1 MMILM
6 LMIVILLLFI
16 NYALGMCSKF
26 NFKKI
31 NINLDNIETY
41 KFLDGEA
48 GTKLEGYDTR
58 NNLIDNDEEIF
69 KINKYLEMKQIL
81 KTLENDKV
89 GILDKLT
96 IIKNYDLLEYNIGNS
111 LLEGGLLDDWNF
123 NITL

>member
-1 MMILM
+1 M

-58 NNLIDNDEEIF
+58 NNLIDNDEKIF

>member
-1 MMILM
+1 M

>member
-1 MMILM
+1 MI
-6 LMIVILLLFI
+6 IIFLLII
-16 NYALGMCSKF
+16 NYVMCMCSKF

-31 NINLDNIETY
+31 NINLDNTETY

-58 NNLIDNDEEIF
+58 NNLIDNDEEMF
-69 KINKYLEMKQIL
+69 KISKYLEMKQIL

-89 GILDKLT
+89 GIHDKLT
-96 IIKNYDLLEYNIGNS
+96 IIKNYDLLECNMNNNLFGA
-111 LLEGGLLDDWNF
+111 GLLDDWNF

>member
-1 MMILM
+1 M

-31 NINLDNIETY
+31 NINLDNTEIY

-58 NNLIDNDEEIF
+58 NNLIDNDEKIF

>member
-6 LMIVILLLFI
+6 LMIVILLII

-31 NINLDNIETY
+31 NINLDNTEIY

-96 IIKNYDLLEYNIGNS
+96 IIKNYDLLEDNIGNN